1 MNDSILN
8 FKLLSDSVYET
19 IQRFIDDAL
28 SEGVPVAILAAYG
41 RNGEKISRYSL
52 YKINNYCPLFLS
64 LKLIDGNIV
73 TCQNILC
80 FHFFS
85 I

>member
-41 RNGEKISRYSL
+41 RNGEKVSRYIL
-52 YKINNYCPLFLS
+52 YKINKFCPLFVFLS
-64 LKLIDGNIV
+64 N
-73 TCQNILC
+73 
-80 FHFFS
+80 
-85 I
+85 